1 MLPRGVKSISEV
13 NINNHRKHCDPALIA
28 EDYLKEAGIPTESGD
43 TITKL
48 YAMRYKEKL
57 SKVDVLHEVYRERIK
72 NMEFLQQLLNDRQ
85 AEYNAIPSNTT
96 DNVLKS
102 KRNNIASTMKSLIKD
117 IDNIQNSLQTVL
129 VRDLSVENGVGTST
143 VNVYNN
149 VVNVFQGSLKDFMNE
164 MVPYLMLH
172 AFAHDSEK
180 GVEVVKEISA
190 MMDRNLGPALGSAS
204 DMSSQQPRLLKSPS
218 RGIVN

>member
-1 MLPRGVKSISEV
+1 MLPKGVKSISEV

-72 NMEFLQQLLNDRQ
+72 NMEFLQKLLNDRQ
-85 AEYNAIPSNTT
+85 AEYDAIPSNTSDT
-96 DNVLKS
+96 ILKS
-102 KRNNIASTMKSLIKD
+102 KKNNIASTMKSLIKD
-117 IDNIQNSLQTVL
+117 IDNIQNSMQTVL
-129 VRDLSVENGVGTST
+129 VRDLGVENGAGTST

-172 AFAHDSEK
+172 TFAHDAEK
-180 GVEVVKEISA
+180 GMEVVKEISA
-190 MMDRNLGPALGSAS
+190 MMDRNLGPALGSVIDTAAH
-204 DMSSQQPRLLKSPS
+204 QPRQLKSS
-218 RGIVN
+218 TGRAIN